1 MNALV
6 TGGLGFIG
14 SHLTERLLQDGH
26 RVTVVDDLSTGHL
39 QNLAHLVGHPQLSC
53 YIDTIRNKELM
64 ERVVADNDVIFH
76 LAAVVGVRP
85 VLQDPLRCL
94 ETNIRGTDML
104 LEIADKWG
112 VKVLL
117 ASSSE
122 VYGKNS
128 NGPMREDDN
137 RLLGPTVVTRWIYA
151 TTKAVDECLGL
162 GYWRERGLPVIVM
175 RLFNVVGPRQTD
187 QYGMVLPSFVQQALA
202 NRPITVYGDGRQVR
216 SFTYISDTV
225 NAMLALSE
233 NAAAVGEVF
242 NIGSAEQI
250 CIADLAARVKEAI
263 GCQSPIQ
270 YIPYEVAYG
279 EGFED
284 TRSRVPDISKLKA
297 LVGYEPKIRMDEM
310 IQRIIQY
317 FQSRREVKAP
327 AASASFEARYGPT
340 V

>member
-1 MNALV
+1 
-6 TGGLGFIG
+6 
-14 SHLTERLLQDGH
+14 
-26 RVTVVDDLSTGHL
+26 
-39 QNLAHLVGHPQLSC
+39 
-53 YIDTIRNKELM
+53 
-64 ERVVADNDVIFH
+64 
-76 LAAVVGVRP
+76 
-85 VLQDPLRCL
+85 
-94 ETNIRGTDML
+94 
-104 LEIADKWG
+104 
-112 VKVLL
+112 
-117 ASSSE
+117 
-122 VYGKNS
+122 
-128 NGPMREDDN
+128 
-137 RLLGPTVVTRWIYA
+137 
-151 TTKAVDECLGL
+151 
-162 GYWRERGLPVIVM
+162 
-175 RLFNVVGPRQTD
+175 
-187 QYGMVLPSFVQQALA
+187 MVLPSFVQQALA